1 MRKPFIQSLGLL
13 LAGVMLLAMAGCSA
27 LDNFI
32 SPSDWQAKGKG
43 MLDNRKT
50 ISDSDVKQPERID
63 ILIEALDKKDAAQ
76 FKSVFSETALEL
88 ADDMDRGIEYIF
100 GLYRGSYVKT
110 VYQNYSSTKSYGEK
124 NTVCVDSVYV
134 IQTTESFYRICY
146 TVWTVQE
153 KNPRSVGIYSL
164 FLEECEEDKR
174 GAGGGSIFAGITYPE
189 REAAEI
195 AAAGIA
201 NTMIWG
207 GGERLR
213 EVLSDELLAKPGM
226 DAKIQAFAKEYSSIN
241 PSTVGDSWVRVSEDK
256 VEGYYVA
263 NTKPRV
269 CAYFFMS
276 KEQPDKMGGMKV
288 TLIREGKTFTDYQL
302 KSDEIDLIFP
312 ESHM

>member
-50 ISDSDVKQPERID
+50 TSDSDVKQPERID

-110 VYQNYSSTKSYGEK
+110 VYQNYSSTHSYGEE

-134 IQTTESFYRICY
+134 IQTTENFYRICY

-174 GAGGGSIFAGITYPE
+174 GAGGGDCQHYDLARRGKAARRAVGRASRQTGDR
-189 REAAEI
+189 RE
-195 AAAGIA
+195 
-201 NTMIWG
+201 N
-207 GGERLR
+207 
-213 EVLSDELLAKPGM
+213 S
-226 DAKIQAFAKEYSSIN
+226 
-241 PSTVGDSWVRVSEDK
+241 
-256 VEGYYVA
+256 
-263 NTKPRV
+263 RV
-269 CAYFFMS
+269 CGGIQQHQSLHRGGFMGS
-276 KEQPDKMGGMKV
+276 CERG
-288 TLIREGKTFTDYQL
+288 
-302 KSDEIDLIFP
+302 
-312 ESHM
+312 